1 MICVACKRKEAEEHR
16 DLCFRCRIATV
27 GFNWRGGGHA
37 YGRASFSA
45 RTNAEFL
52 NEHVGDV
59 ADKERFVPAERGVW
73 T

>member
-1 MICVACKRKEAEEHR
+1 MICAACEQKEAEADR
-16 DLCFRCRIATV
+16 DLCFRCRVATV
-27 GFNWRGGGHA
+27 GFGWRGGGHL
-37 YGRASFSA
+37 YGRESFSA

-59 ADKERFVPAERGVW
+59 RHDERYAPVERGVW